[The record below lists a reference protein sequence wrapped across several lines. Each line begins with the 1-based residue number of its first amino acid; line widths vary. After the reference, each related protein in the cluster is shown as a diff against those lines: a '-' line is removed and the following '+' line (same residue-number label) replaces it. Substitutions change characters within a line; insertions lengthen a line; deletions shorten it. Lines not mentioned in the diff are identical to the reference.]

1 MKLALTI
8 VLITLFCVF
17 LAIMTRAVVINAQET
32 DEPIGLIEME
42 ATAYCYG
49 SSRCDG
55 GPVREGI
62 CAAAPKYY
70 SKVAIVFERNDDG
83 SPGDFIGYFEVLDT
97 GGDYRIQNGDV
108 IDIYHPSKEWC
119 KQFGRQ
125 KVWVRFVD
133 GKG

>member
-32 DEPIGLIEME
+32 DEPIGPIEME

-70 SKVAIVFERNDDG
+70 GKVAIVFERNDDG